1 MYSQFVEIL
10 KFLQILGYVG
20 VLIIAGIYTTF
31 LPAWSF
37 GIYGIIIALLYVTFL
52 CVTNYMVTQTIIAV
66 INLLSRIE
74 INTRNSRRN

>member
-37 GIYGIIIALLYVTFL
+37 GIYGIITALLYVTFL